1 MYTGFIYN
9 DIFSKSLN
17 LFGSHWH
24 TNYNEST
31 VLSNKDLQIN
41 PSLSSDYDQVPY
53 PVGLDPVW
61 QVSIYDIFSYNLTIS
76 LQFIC
81 SILKLIFIVLVGIK
95 QNCIFKCI

>member
-1 MYTGFIYN
+1 MGLFSMYTGFIYN
-9 DIFSKSLN
+9 DIFSKSIN

-31 VLSNKDLQIN
+31 VMSNKDLQIN

-61 QVSIYDIFSYNLTIS
+61 QVNIYDMF
-76 LQFIC
+76 
-81 SILKLIFIVLVGIK
+81 LKLKQLVCNLFVK
-95 QNCIFKCI
+95 Y

>member
-1 MYTGFIYN
+1 MGLFSMYTGFIYN

-24 TNYNEST
+24 TNYNVST
-31 VLSNKDLQIN
+31 VMSNKDLQIN

-61 QVSIYDIFSYNLTIS
+61 QVNIYDIYS
-76 LQFIC
+76 
-81 SILKLIFIVLVGIK
+81 KL
-95 QNCIFKCI
+95 

>member
-1 MYTGFIYN
+1 MGIFSMYTGLIYN

-31 VLSNKDLQIN
+31 VMNNKDLQIN
-41 PSLSSDYDQVPY
+41 PSLSNDYDQVPY

-61 QVSIYDIFSYNLTIS
+61 QVKIKLYNYLIIFYN
-76 LQFIC
+76 
-81 SILKLIFIVLVGIK
+81 
-95 QNCIFKCI
+95 

>member
-1 MYTGFIYN
+1 MGIFSMYTGLIYN

-31 VLSNKDLQIN
+31 IMSNKDLQIN
-41 PSLSSDYDQVPY
+41 PSSDGYDQNPY

-61 QVSIYDIFSYNLTIS
+61 QV
-76 LQFIC
+76 
-81 SILKLIFIVLVGIK
+81 KRK
-95 QNCIFKCI
+95 

>member
-1 MYTGFIYN
+1 MGLFSMYTGFIYN

-31 VLSNKDLQIN
+31 VMSNKDLQIN

-61 QVSIYDIFSYNLTIS
+61 QVNIYDMF
-76 LQFIC
+76 
-81 SILKLIFIVLVGIK
+81 LKLKQLVCNLFVK
-95 QNCIFKCI
+95 Y